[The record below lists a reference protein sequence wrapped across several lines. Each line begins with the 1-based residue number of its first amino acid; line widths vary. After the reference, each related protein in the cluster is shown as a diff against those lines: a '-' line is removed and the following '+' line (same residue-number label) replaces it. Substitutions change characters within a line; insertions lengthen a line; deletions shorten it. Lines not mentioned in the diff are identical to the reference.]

1 MKGGRVAKLDG
12 RPPHNLSRGDIQ
24 MADKSMIGRV
34 TSHGTVEV
42 EKGRLAFF
50 AKAIGETDPVYVD
63 SAAAHD
69 AGHPALPV
77 PPTFLMCLNSE
88 VARPFNVLD
97 TLKLDLARILH
108 AEQAFDYHR
117 MAYAGD
123 TLSFETKVADVYD
136 KKDGA
141 LHFVVSNTRVTNQN
155 GEHVA
160 DVRGTLVERR
170 G

>member
-1 MKGGRVAKLDG
+1 
-12 RPPHNLSRGDIQ
+12 
-24 MADKSMIGRV
+24 MADKSMIGLV
-34 TSHGTVEV
+34 TSHGTVDV

-50 AKAIGETDPVYVD
+50 AKAIGESDPVYLDV
-63 SAAAHD
+63 AAAHD

-88 VARPFNVLD
+88 VSRPFNVLG
-97 TLKLDLARILH
+97 TLQLDLARILH
-108 AEQAFDYHR
+108 AEQAFEYHR

-123 TLSFETKVADVYD
+123 TLSFESTVTDVYD

-141 LHFVVSNTRVTNQN
+141 LHFVVSTTRVINQK
-155 GEHVA
+155 GEHIA
-160 DVRGTLVERR
+160 DLRGTLVERR

>member
-1 MKGGRVAKLDG
+1 MKARRVAEPG
-12 RPPHNLSRGDIQ
+12 CQAPHNLTRGDVQ
-24 MADKSMIGRV
+24 MADRSMIGQV

-50 AKAIGETDPVYVD
+50 AKAIGETDPLYLDV
-63 SAAAHD
+63 AAAHD
-69 AGHPALPV
+69 AQQQGLPV

-88 VARPFNVLD
+88 VSRPFNVLA
-97 TLKLDLARILH
+97 TLQLDLARILH
-108 AEQAFDYHR
+108 AEQAFEYHH

-141 LHFVVSNTRVTNQN
+141 LHFVVSNTRVTNQK
-155 GEHVA
+155 GEHIA
-160 DVRGTLVERR
+160 DLRGTLVERR